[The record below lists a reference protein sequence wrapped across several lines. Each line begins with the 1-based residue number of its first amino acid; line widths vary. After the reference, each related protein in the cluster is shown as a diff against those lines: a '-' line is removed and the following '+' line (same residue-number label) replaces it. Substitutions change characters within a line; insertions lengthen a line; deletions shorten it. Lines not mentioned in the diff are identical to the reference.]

1 MEKVINHGKLGLG
14 WVRERL
20 PFQQAGGQVPKKAH
34 KKKLISEFNINVQLA
49 RSQLHQGLLGTL
61 LVNE

>member
-20 PFQQAGGQVPKKAH
+20 PFQQGGGQVPKKAH
-34 KKKLISEFNINVQLA
+34 KKKKLISEFNINVQLA
-49 RSQLHQGLLGTL
+49 RSHFH
-61 LVNE
+61 

>member
-1 MEKVINHGKLGLG
+1 MGKVINHGKLGLG

-34 KKKLISEFNINVQLA
+34 QKKA
-49 RSQLHQGLLGTL
+49 D
-61 LVNE
+61 